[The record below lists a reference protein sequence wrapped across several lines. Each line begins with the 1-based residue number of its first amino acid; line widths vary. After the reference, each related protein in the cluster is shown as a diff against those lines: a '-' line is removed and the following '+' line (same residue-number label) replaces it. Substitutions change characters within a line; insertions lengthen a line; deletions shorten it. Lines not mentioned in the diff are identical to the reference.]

1 MKPKRAAKPAPAPT
15 PQTPPSS
22 SIVPFLEKHAL
33 ALALCFIA
41 IAAIRIPLAY
51 SQLGLTYDEPGHF
64 ACGLEYV
71 AQHVYRYETQ
81 HPPVARAMTAILPY
95 LAGARPSGNPDREN
109 EGTGQIIHSKDP
121 DRFVM
126 LMRLGTLP
134 FFVLASLVVF
144 RWARR
149 CFGGAAAALA
159 TLLFTLLPPVLA
171 HAGVATT
178 DMGVTACLAAAF
190 LAMLA
195 WAESPDWRRAIVF
208 GVATAASVLTKFTA
222 LGYFP
227 ITAGLALAAWWWVK
241 RPSGAQVAELAK
253 ARAATFA
260 LAVAAGA
267 LTIWVVYFFS
277 FAPFFDGIQS
287 AFKHNAGGHLSYL
300 LGEHSL
306 TGWWYYFPVVLAVK
320 TPLAFLILLAIG
332 LWLAYRNRTR
342 LEHLLPVAF
351 SLGILVPA
359 MTSHVNIG
367 VRHILPIY
375 LGFSITAA
383 VGLVHL
389 LERVKAAA
397 VVLVLWMAISGALA
411 HPDYLAYF
419 NEFGL
424 GDKEAILVDSD
435 LDWGQSTKPLAH
447 RLKELGATSVNFGV
461 RNGRSD
467 YMQVWPGLPRIVPIN
482 PAQPAEGWTA
492 VSPTVDRTAQYGL
505 YFRYP
510 GRVPWFDTI
519 EAKEH
524 VGALRLYYVLPGTLP
539 R

>member
-1 MKPKRAAKPAPAPT
+1 MKPKRAAKPAPLPAPE
-15 PQTPPSS
+15 TPPRS
-22 SIVPFLEKHAL
+22 SIVPLLERHAL
-33 ALALCFIA
+33 LLALCLLA

-81 HPPVARAMTAILPY
+81 HPPLARAMTAILPY
-95 LAGARPSGNPDREN
+95 LSGARPTGNPDREN

-134 FFVLASLVVF
+134 FFVLAGLEVF
-144 RWARR
+144 WWARR
-149 CFGGAAAALA
+149 SFGGATAALAAAL
-159 TLLFTLLPPVLA
+159 FTLIPPVLA
-171 HAGVATT
+171 HGGVATT
-178 DMGVTACLAAAF
+178 DMGVTACLGAAF
-190 LAMLA
+190 LSMLA
-195 WAESPDWRRAIVF
+195 WAEAPGWRRAIVF

-227 ITAGLALAAWWWVK
+227 ITAALALAAWWWVK

-267 LTIWVVYFFS
+267 LTIWTVYFFS
-277 FAPFFDGIQS
+277 FAPFFDGIRS
-287 AFKHNAGGHLSYL
+287 AFQHNAGGHLSYL

-320 TPLAFLILLAIG
+320 TPLALLILLAIG
-332 LWLAYRNRTR
+332 LWAVVRNRAK
-342 LEHLLPVAF
+342 LEYLLPVAF
-351 SLGILVPA
+351 SLGILIPA

-367 VRHILPIY
+367 VRHILPVY
-375 LGFSITAA
+375 LGLPVIAA
-383 VGLVHL
+383 VGLMRLV
-389 LERVKAAA
+389 ERVKAAA
-397 VVLVLWMAISGALA
+397 AVLVLWMAVSGALA

-424 GDKEAILVDSD
+424 GDKESILVDSD
-435 LDWGQSTKPLAH
+435 LDWGQSTKPLAR

-467 YMQVWPGLPRIVPIN
+467 YMRVWPGLPPIIPIN
-482 PAQPAEGWTA
+482 PVQPAEGWTA

-519 EAKEH
+519 EPKEH
-524 VGALRLYYVLPGTLP
+524 VGAFRLYYVSPGTL
-539 R
+539 RQ